1 MKEKNKKSFLCH
13 AIGNRGLIHAW
24 GRGSTVE
31 EAESQCRLAV
41 KESIADSRFKLRHAP
56 YTYETK
62 EEK

>member
-1 MKEKNKKSFLCH
+1 MLDVKFL
-13 AIGNRGLIHAW
+13 AA
-24 GRGSTVE
+24 GSTAE

-41 KESIADSRFKLRHAP
+41 KESIADSHFKLRHAP